1 MTLVNSWKI
10 KQAANVILSGGV
22 VAYPTE
28 AVYGLGCN
36 PLDTS
41 AVMRLLQLKNRSM
54 EKGLILVAA
63 TIDQLEPFISIP
75 SDDIRQKISAT
86 WPGPVTWILPAK
98 PGVPM
103 TLTGAHNSLAV
114 RVSAHPV
121 VQALCREIDQ
131 PMVSTSANIESAP
144 PARSALAVQRIFGQ
158 EVDYILH
165 GQVDTAAN
173 PSEIRD
179 ALTDAIL
186 RHG

>member
-1 MTLVNSWKI
+1 MVNPWKI
-10 KQAANVILSGGV
+10 KQAVNVILGGGII
-22 VAYPTE
+22 AYPTE

-36 PLDTS
+36 PVDTS
-41 AVMRLLQLKNRSM
+41 AVIRLLRLKKRSV

-63 TIDQLEPFISIP
+63 DINQLETFISIP
-75 SDDIRQKISAT
+75 SEAIRKKLSAS

-98 PGVPM
+98 PGVPV

-114 RVSAHPV
+114 RVSAHPI

-131 PMVSTSANIESAP
+131 PLVSTSANLESLP

-165 GQVDTAAN
+165 GAVDLSAN

-179 ALTDAIL
+179 ALTDHIL
-186 RHG
+186 RSS